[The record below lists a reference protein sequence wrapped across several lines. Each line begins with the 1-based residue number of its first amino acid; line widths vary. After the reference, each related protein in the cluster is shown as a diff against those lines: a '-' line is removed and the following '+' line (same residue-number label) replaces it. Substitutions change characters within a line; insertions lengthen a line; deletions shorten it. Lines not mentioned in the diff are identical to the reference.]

1 MANYCFVAPILP
13 GGVEKMKTWTR
24 DDIMNNANHDR
35 VFKTAGISREQ
46 VWLQHTPMGEFA
58 VVSFETDNPG
68 RSLKSLA
75 SSTDP
80 WAARFR
86 NFLMQAHGFDLAQ
99 LGAPNE
105 QLIDWCVEERVL
117 G

>member
-1 MANYCFVAPILP
+1 
-13 GGVEKMKTWTR
+13 
-24 DDIMNNANHDR
+24 MNNANHDR
-35 VFKTAGISREQ
+35 VFKAAGITREQ
-46 VWLQHTPMGEFA
+46 VWLQRTPMGDFE

-68 RSLKSLA
+68 RSFKVLA

-86 NFLMQAHGFDLAQ
+86 SFLKEAHGFDLAQ